1 MTANIASFS
10 YTIFVVISVSWQVLG
25 FCNFKI
31 SIRISS
37 LCIFEKEKGSLRFLL
52 QTFPIASRLGWFLYF
67 TIHFKTGSLILLAKG
82 LQFEYPSIFRLLTI
96 LKKKVFKSS
105 AVLSSSIIISS
116 SSINVVFKVDVI
128 LSDKKGL
135 MVFQNVL
142 LSLVFSP
149 KYAVFNFLISVRNN
163 CVVLNTSFCFL
174 HFYPSKNCFEV
185 SLLSLFCQTEHC
197 S

>member
-1 MTANIASFS
+1 MVAFFNMDEKLDFSTESLKYETMTLANIAAFS
-10 YTIFVVISVSWQVLG
+10 YTIFLVISVSWQVLE

-31 SIRISS
+31 SLRILS
-37 LCIFEKEKGSLRFLL
+37 LCILEKEKGSLRFLL
-52 QTFPIASRLGWFLYF
+52 QTFPVASMLGWILYF

-96 LKKKVFKSS
+96 LEKKVFKSS

-116 SSINVVFKVDVI
+116 FSMNAVFKVDVI

-142 LSLVFSP
+142 LSLIFP
-149 KYAVFNFLISVRNN
+149 
-163 CVVLNTSFCFL
+163 
-174 HFYPSKNCFEV
+174 
-185 SLLSLFCQTEHC
+185 
-197 S
+197 